1 MEKRSFEYINSF
13 KSCFSEINRENLET
27 FDFPKI
33 KRFKEIKNNLFNN
46 LPYDLFEIMNEYS
59 DLIIE
64 FVSYIRKEDCFK
76 VFVDGL
82 MCGIEF
88 ERYLKDKNEQ

>member
-13 KSCFSEINRENLET
+13 KSCLNEIKRENLET
-27 FDFPKI
+27 FDFPKM
-33 KRFKEIKNNLFNN
+33 KRFKDIKNKLFENLHF
-46 LPYDLFEIMNEYS
+46 DLFETMNEYI

-64 FVSYIRKEDCFK
+64 FVSYIRKEDCYK
-76 VFVDGL
+76 VFVNGL

-88 ERYLKDKNEQ
+88 ERYLKEKNEL

>member
-1 MEKRSFEYINSF
+1 MEKMSFEYINSF
-13 KSCFSEINRENLET
+13 KACLSEIKRENLET

-33 KRFKEIKNNLFNN
+33 KRFKELHKELFENLHF
-46 LPYDLFEIMNEYS
+46 DLFDTMNEYI

-64 FVSYIRKEDCFK
+64 FVSHVRKEDCFK
-76 VFVDGL
+76 VYINGL

-88 ERYLKDKNEQ
+88 ERYLKKKNEQ